1 MAGAVTI
8 SKVVA
13 IVLVCVT
20 FVAGLAL
27 LFVPEKPPPELPP
40 RRHIHEVAKTLD
52 NPRGVWSGKW
62 FQ

>member
-8 SKVVA
+8 SKTVA

-27 LFVPEKPPPELPP
+27 LFVPEKEAPEPPVQ
-40 RRHIHEVAKTLD
+40 RHEHTHREGLSIYGRWRD
-52 NPRGVWSGKW
+52 RP
-62 FQ
+62 